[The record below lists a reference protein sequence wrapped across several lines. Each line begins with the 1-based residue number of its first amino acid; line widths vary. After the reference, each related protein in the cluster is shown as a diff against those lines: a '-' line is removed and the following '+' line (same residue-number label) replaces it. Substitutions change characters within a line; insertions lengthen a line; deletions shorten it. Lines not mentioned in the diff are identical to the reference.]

1 MKNTPAQTR
10 ISAVFA
16 AAIASTFCL
25 FAASTTLAATNTWTG
40 GSGSGNNWTD
50 AANWGGTAPSAN
62 DRLFFDDGSGLRTSP
77 NNDYAAGTIFNQIEF
92 NGGSTSF
99 TLGGN
104 AIILTNGADTT
115 IPGPAGGSII
125 NYSPNAQI
133 INLPI
138 TLTGGHHA
146 INTIG
151 GGSVTLSGLSRNA
164 NAGLQFTGT
173 GPINLTGSSIGTI
186 NGIFGGWAYIGN
198 DWATY
203 DVSSNVVAYASYTDI
218 ATGAIVSAPASN
230 VRYI

>member
-125 NYSPNAQI
+125 NNSP
-133 INLPI
+133 
-138 TLTGGHHA
+138 
-146 INTIG
+146 
-151 GGSVTLSGLSRNA
+151 NA

-186 NGIFGGWAYIGN
+186 NGIFGGWSYIGT

-203 DVSSNVVAYASYTDI
+203 DGSSNVVAYASYTDI